1 MSRGGNLLTARLP
14 PTEAGGYLRP
24 SVAAQIPR
32 SAAGR
37 DTRSDAVPGGKSCP
51 KDDEQHREDF
61 HDGSHNR
68 SKRIN
73 PENL

>member
-1 MSRGGNLLTARLP
+1 MSRGENLLRARLP
-14 PTEAGGYLRP
+14 PTEAGDSLSP
-24 SVAAQIPR
+24 SVVAQIPR

-37 DTRSDAVPGGKSCP
+37 DTRSDAVPGGKSRP

-61 HDGSHNR
+61 HGGSHSR

>member
-1 MSRGGNLLTARLP
+1 MSRGENLLRGKVTTNRG
-14 PTEAGGYLRP
+14 ERYLSP
-24 SVAAQIPR
+24 LVVAEIPR

-37 DTRSDAVPGGKSCP
+37 DTRSDAVPGGKSRP

-61 HDGSHNR
+61 HGGSHNR

-73 PENL
+73 PENP